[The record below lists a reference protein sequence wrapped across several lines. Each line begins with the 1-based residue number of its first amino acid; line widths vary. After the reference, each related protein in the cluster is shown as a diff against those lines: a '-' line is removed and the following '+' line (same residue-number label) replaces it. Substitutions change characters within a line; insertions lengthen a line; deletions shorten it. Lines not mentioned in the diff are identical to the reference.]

1 MSHATTKDGGR
12 LSVTSAIERLGLIG
26 FMSGCLST
34 IYVLSYGPYLRM
46 GQSDALDTFYRPAD
60 WMLMETPLQ
69 KPMLWW
75 GDVTGSREEM
85 EVRID
90 PARLWHLNFSPRFLS
105 EEAQSTERDLGLKY
119 E

>member
-1 MSHATTKDGGR
+1 MSHATTKDGGS

-26 FMSGCLST
+26 FMSGCLSA

-46 GQSDALDTFYRPAD
+46 EHSDALDTFYHPAE
-60 WMLMETPLQ
+60 WMLTETPLQ
-69 KPMLWW
+69 KPLLWW

-90 PARLWHLNFSPRFLS
+90 PSMSFPLELLS
-105 EEAQSTERDLGLKY
+105 EEAQSIERDLGVKY
-119 E
+119 